1 MQDDDTARRPA
12 PQPSPSPKKPVNDN
26 ANLARPP
33 ANDNNDP
40 IKRAALARKG
50 SPFLNTAQA
59 AFYIGIKE
67 RTLEEMRRAGRGP
80 FWRLHARFIRYH
92 IDDLDEWSRTNG
104 HGPKPPNGSS
114 TPPTTSRTPPSPPH
128 IRH

>member
-1 MQDDDTARRPA
+1 MQDEESARNPTS
-12 PQPSPSPKKPVNDN
+12 QPSSKK
-26 ANLARPP
+26 P
-33 ANDNNDP
+33 ANDNDDA
-40 IKRAALARKG
+40 IKRAALARRG

-67 RTLEEMRRAGRGP
+67 RTLEEMRRGGRGP

-92 IDDLDEWSRTNG
+92 IDDLDAWSRDNG
-104 HGPKPPNGSS
+104 HGPKPQNGSG
-114 TPPTTSRTPPSPPH
+114 TPPATPKPPLLPPH